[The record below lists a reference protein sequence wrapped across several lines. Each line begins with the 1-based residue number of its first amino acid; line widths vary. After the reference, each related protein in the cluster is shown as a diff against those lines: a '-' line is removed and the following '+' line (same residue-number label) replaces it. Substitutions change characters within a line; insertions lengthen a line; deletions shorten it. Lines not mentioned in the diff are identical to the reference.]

1 MDVLIDNFVMS
12 LDEKSNDAVSVRLK
26 AWLDERPIEEGK
38 LVLDFTSMPE
48 IDLAGFRLLIAR
60 CAEWKDCGLGFTIK
74 GELSSR
80 LIETNS
86 TIRPG
91 HLPQETGSSLQNILE
106 IYCASPE
113 TRKKK

>member
-48 IDLAGFRLLIAR
+48 IDLDSALCGMEGLRARIYDQRRTVIPTYRDEFDHTPGPSPAGN
-60 CAEWKDCGLGFTIK
+60 GIK
-74 GELSSR
+74 S
-80 LIETNS
+80 
-86 TIRPG
+86 
-91 HLPQETGSSLQNILE
+91 
-106 IYCASPE
+106 
-113 TRKKK
+113 